1 MLELTKTRTLGATLV
16 VAAIAAP
23 SAAAMPIDSGHAA
36 GHTPPPVTRTVEVR
50 AHGFDWGDA
59 AIGAAATLSVLGRRR
74 RRRARRQALPQA
86 ARCAGLS
93 RHAALAPAG

>member
-59 AIGAAATLSVLGRRR
+59 GIGAAATLSVLGVGAGVALAGRRS
-74 RRRARRQALPQA
+74 RRQP
-86 ARCAGLS
+86 
-93 RHAALAPAG
+93 AALG